1 MIRHCLHNFPV
12 CVTNDDITILTNS
25 HYYWQ
30 TLQITILLTK
40 SNLMYFILSFV
51 FSVICHA
58 VFGISDENIVSCC
71 RNALEMG
78 HKQNY
83 ETIVSLLRNT
93 LKAVLIIFY
102 PQVFWIEGF
111 VSACVSPYLIV
122 GTVREWLE
130 ESDNRLAFTQIV
142 FAIPSSPAIFN
153 LIERYFP
160 LKDYERQK
168 AIEVSS
174 VFCLSLCLYI
184 CPSDNSCYIFI
195 TYSSLFSIVLMT
207 KMKKMRKTLHEKL
220 M

>member
-25 HYYWQ
+25 HYYWL

-71 RNALEMG
+71 RNALEIG
-78 HKQNY
+78 YKQNY

-174 VFCLSLCLYI
+174 VFCLSLYLHI
-184 CPSDNSCYIFI
+184 CPSDNSCYVFI
-195 TYSSLFSIVLMT
+195 IYSSLFSIVLMT